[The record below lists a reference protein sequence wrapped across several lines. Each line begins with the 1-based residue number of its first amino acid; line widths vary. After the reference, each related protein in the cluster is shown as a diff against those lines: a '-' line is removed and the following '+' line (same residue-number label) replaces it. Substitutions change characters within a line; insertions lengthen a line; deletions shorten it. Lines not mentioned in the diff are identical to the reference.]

1 MTFRRLTIAIAV
13 AVTCIYLVLVGSLFT
28 FIDSGRLFTALGSDR
43 VMFSIGL
50 SVKAALIATFL
61 AIIIAIPSAYA
72 LSRYNFPG
80 KDLVDM
86 LLELPLIVTPV
97 ALGAMLLIFFNT
109 RTGVGLQ
116 QHIWQ
121 FVFEFSG
128 IVLAQFL
135 TTAGLAIRTI
145 RSTFDAI
152 SPRYEAVACTLGA
165 TPARALFTITLP
177 MARNGILAATVVCF
191 AKCIGEFGATIMVA
205 GAMPMKSETMPV
217 SIFMRLGSADIEGM
231 AMMIL
236 ILLAVGLAV
245 LLFLKFILR
254 AKYD

>member
-1 MTFRRLTIAIAV
+1 MNFKRFTIAIALS
-13 AVTCIYLVLVGSLFT
+13 VTALYLVLAGSLFS
-28 FIDSGRLFTALGSDR
+28 FLDSGRVIKALTSER
-43 VMFSIGL
+43 VFFSVSL
-50 SVKAALIATFL
+50 SVKAAIIATIL
-61 AIIIAIPSAYA
+61 AIIVAIPAAYA
-72 LSRYNFPG
+72 LSRYNFRG
-80 KDLVDM
+80 KAVVDT

-109 RTGVGLQ
+109 GLGASVQ
-116 QHIWQ
+116 NNLWQ

-135 TTAGLAIRTI
+135 TTVGLAIRTI
-145 RSTFDAI
+145 RSTFDEI

-165 TPARALFTITLP
+165 TPTQALMTITLP
-177 MARNGILAATVVCF
+177 MARKGILAATVITF

-236 ILLAVGLAV
+236 ILLAVGLSV
-245 LLFLKFILR
+245 LLILRFILQK
-254 AKYD
+254 KYD

>member
-1 MTFRRLTIAIAV
+1 MNFKRFTIAIALS
-13 AVTCIYLVLVGSLFT
+13 VTALYLVLAGSLFS
-28 FIDSGRLFTALGSDR
+28 FLDSGRVIKALTSER
-43 VMFSIGL
+43 VFFSVSL
-50 SVKAALIATFL
+50 SVKAAIIATIL
-61 AIIIAIPSAYA
+61 AITVAIPAAYA
-72 LSRYNFPG
+72 LSRYNFRG
-80 KDLVDM
+80 KAVVDT

-109 RTGVGLQ
+109 GLGASVQ
-116 QHIWQ
+116 NNLWQ

-135 TTAGLAIRTI
+135 TTVGLAIRTI
-145 RSTFDAI
+145 RSTFDEI

-165 TPARALFTITLP
+165 TPTQALMTITLP
-177 MARNGILAATVVCF
+177 MARKGILAATVITF

-236 ILLAVGLAV
+236 ILLAVGLSV
-245 LLFLKFILR
+245 LLILRFILQK
-254 AKYD
+254 KYD

>member
-1 MTFRRLTIAIAV
+1 MNFKRFTIAIALS
-13 AVTCIYLVLVGSLFT
+13 VTALYLVLAGSLFS
-28 FIDSGRLFTALGSDR
+28 FLDSGRVIKALTSER
-43 VMFSIGL
+43 VFFSVSL
-50 SVKAALIATFL
+50 SVKTAIIATIL
-61 AIIIAIPSAYA
+61 AIIVAIPAAYA
-72 LSRYNFPG
+72 LSRYNFRG
-80 KDLVDM
+80 KAVVDT

-109 RTGVGLQ
+109 GLGASVQ
-116 QHIWQ
+116 NNLWQ

-135 TTAGLAIRTI
+135 TTVGLAIRTI
-145 RSTFDAI
+145 RSTFDEI

-165 TPARALFTITLP
+165 TPTQALMTITLP
-177 MARNGILAATVVCF
+177 MARKGILAATVITF

-236 ILLAVGLAV
+236 ILLAVGLSV
-245 LLFLKFILR
+245 LLILRFILQK
-254 AKYD
+254 KYD